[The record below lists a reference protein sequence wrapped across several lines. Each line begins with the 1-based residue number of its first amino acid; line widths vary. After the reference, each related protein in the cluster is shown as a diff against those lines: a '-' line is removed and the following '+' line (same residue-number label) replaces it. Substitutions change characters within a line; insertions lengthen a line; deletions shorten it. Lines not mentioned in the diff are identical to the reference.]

1 MLSVC
6 CTGEKRKNN
15 KVDWATFKFSPGKNR
30 IGRCLS
36 NVWFKQLKL
45 LIQQYDKLI
54 QGPARVLHRR
64 KRCGSATEN
73 TLRSIIL
80 TIVLFA
86 TILLSSTLGH
96 IYISQCVKS
105 ILISSKHVRDPVWSC
120 AHTKRKEKNPFI
132 FICTKWSRVMPQ
144 WIVCQKKNKKTQH
157 QTFWYST
164 HYHKYQFG

>member
-1 MLSVC
+1 MLGVC

-86 TILLSSTLGH
+86 TILLWSTLGH
-96 IYISQCVKS
+96 IYISQRVKS
-105 ILISSKHVRDPVWSC
+105 ILISSKHVRDPEWSR
-120 AHTKRKEKNPFI
+120 AHTKRKEKNLLIYLFAPNGQEW
-132 FICTKWSRVMPQ
+132 CHSELCV
-144 WIVCQKKNKKTQH
+144 KKKPHTAPDILVQH
-157 QTFWYST
+157 TLP
-164 HYHKYQFG
+164 